1 MARNT
6 RLVDLE
12 YHMPKEHREEAVIER
27 IEEVEDVWVAGEG
40 VEHCSSCG
48 RDSDLMPMFA
58 LFYQGETRHI
68 CLRCVRRALEPEPV
82 LKQVDTTDFPR
93 MQEQAE
99 QSEEPMELDSNQMS
113 MFD

>member
-12 YHMPKEHREEAVIER
+12 YHIPKEHKQEEIER
-27 IEEVEDVWVAGEG
+27 IEEVDEVWIAGEG

-48 RDSDLMPMFA
+48 RDSDLIPMVA
-58 LFYQGETRHI
+58 LFYQGGTKWV
-68 CLRCVRRALEPEPV
+68 CLRCLKRALEPEPV
-82 LKQVDTTDFPR
+82 LKQLDLTALPR
-93 MQEQAE
+93 MQAE
-99 QSEEPMELDSNQMS
+99 PSTEPISLDGNPMS